1 MNQRLYFTLE
11 RDEGVRAEPYYDT
24 ASKLTVGVG
33 RNLADKGVTFLEL
46 ADLLSAVVTGKELL
60 QALGDASVT
69 IWKGRVQFTVAEVF
83 NQLIPAGGLT
93 ELMIRQLL
101 ENDVDEV
108 VSQLESEFPLW
119 ESYSDV
125 RKEVLVNV
133 LFNLGLGTFRRFKK
147 MNDAIDRGDWNE
159 ASVEMLDSRA
169 ARQTGQRYPRL
180 AEALRN
186 DDPSPLEG

>member
-11 RDEGVRAEPYYDT
+11 RDEGVRAEPYFD
-24 ASKLTVGVG
+24 SVGKLTVGVG

-46 ADLLSAVVTGKELL
+46 ADLLSAVVTGKEIL
-60 QALGDASVT
+60 QALGDTSTSV
-69 IWKGRVQFTVAEVF
+69 WKGRVRFTSADVF
-83 NQLIPAGGLT
+83 NRLIPVGGLT
-93 ELMIRQLL
+93 EFMIRQLL

-108 VSQLESEFPLW
+108 VEQLETEFPLW

-133 LFNLGLGTFRRFKK
+133 LFNLGIGTFRRFKK
-147 MNDAIDRGDWNE
+147 MNEAIDRGDWNE

-169 ARQTGQRYPRL
+169 ARQTGQRYHRL
-180 AEALRN
+180 SEALRN